1 MIEEKE
7 VNALKRGRLPN
18 RSRSQK
24 KTATVGEI
32 SDPESVLNDSISLSR
47 SQHESVAKTTT
58 VDDPLL
64 QDPQDTDDEP
74 LDSSATPDSSLFEDT
89 GDRDVQLDREGD
101 DGEDE
106 IKQERS
112 REPRRSN
119 TNGKNRSSRDNRNS
133 KGSSNGRVTSVEGGN
148 CYSKECSKES
158 CEGCCFCRKVLCT
171 LKRWFSKFLGFLGF
185 TSKNKKSCQ
194 KNCQKNT
201 STRNDQGND
210 SKNDTRSYNRSHR
223 SGHSNN
229 NRYRRN
235 NHRSSGRS
243 E

>member
-64 QDPQDTDDEP
+64 QDPQGTDDET

-89 GDRDVQLDREGD
+89 DDKDVQLNGEGNN
-101 DGEDE
+101 GENE
-106 IKQERS
+106 VKQERL
-112 REPRRSN
+112 REPCRSN
-119 TNGKNRSSRDNRNS
+119 TNGRSRSPKDNRNS

-171 LKRWFSKFLGFLGF
+171 FKRWFSKFLGFLGF
-185 TSKNKKSCQ
+185 TSKNKKC
-194 KNCQKNT
+194 CQKNT
-201 STRNDQGND
+201 STRND
-210 SKNDTRSYNRSHR
+210 RSGSGKSDARPYNRSHR